1 LEDTVNINEAG
12 QRIQSV
18 LPSIKAMLDIMEP
31 REVADACNLHAARF
45 DSIAP
50 ILVPTEY
57 NDHISSNGPDQDKA
71 LIAALE
77 AAATMKEELVEYF
90 RLCSTITART

>member
-1 LEDTVNINEAG
+1 MNINEAG

-31 REVADACNLHAARF
+31 REVVDACTLHAARF
-45 DSIAP
+45 DSIGP
-50 ILVPTEY
+50 ILVPTKY
-57 NDHISSNGPDQDKA
+57 NDHISSSGPDQDAA

-77 AAATMKEELVEYF
+77 AGAEMKEKLVEYF